1 METSRVNIYRSIQ
14 DEREKNTKPQ
24 SRKEEL

>member
-14 DEREKNTKPQ
+14 DETEKNTKPQ
-24 SRKEEL
+24 SQKEEL

>member
-14 DEREKNTKPQ
+14 DEREKNPKPQ
-24 SRKEEL
+24 SQKEEL

>member
-24 SRKEEL
+24 SQKEEL